1 MGNSKDNENTLK
13 VDPELYDIINN
24 AVEVGVSRGVKGAML
39 EYDRQQK
46 NKKKIRYDR
55 RLKNTQLLLE
65 NYKNFMDHCENA
77 IYELTEDIKVTDEDD
92 SVMAIFDKIYDMEED
107 KTIIE
112 SILKSK
118 TRTIIILR
126 HINNCINFY
135 NYRADTSDN
144 EELKRRNNVLNRLYI
159 NNKTNT
165 YSEIA
170 EELHISTKTVNRDR
184 KAAIKELAPL
194 FFGVDGIG
202 LE

>member
-1 MGNSKDNENTLK
+1 MENSKDNENTLK
-13 VDPELYDIINN
+13 VDPKLYDIINN

-46 NKKKIRYDR
+46 NKNKIKYDK
-55 RLKNTQLLLE
+55 RLKNTKLLLE
-65 NYKNFMDHCENA
+65 NYKNFMEHCENA
-77 IYELTEDIKVTDEDD
+77 IYELAEDIKVTDEND

-126 HINNCINFY
+126 HINTCINFY
-135 NYRADTSDN
+135 DYKASNSKN
-144 EELKRRNNVLNRLYI
+144 LELQRRNQVLRMLYI
-159 NNKTNT
+159 NDETST

-184 KAAIKELAPL
+184 KTAIQELAPL
-194 FFGVDGIG
+194 IFGVDGIG